1 MLKNLKK
8 MINHIKPNFTDIKTS
23 VNNTNMISLVV
34 FSLVNSLGFDC
45 YDLY

>member
-8 MINHIKPNFTDIKTS
+8 MINHIKLNFTDIKTGI
-23 VNNTNMISLVV
+23 NNAIMISLVV
-34 FSLVNSLGFDC
+34 FSMVNSLGFDF